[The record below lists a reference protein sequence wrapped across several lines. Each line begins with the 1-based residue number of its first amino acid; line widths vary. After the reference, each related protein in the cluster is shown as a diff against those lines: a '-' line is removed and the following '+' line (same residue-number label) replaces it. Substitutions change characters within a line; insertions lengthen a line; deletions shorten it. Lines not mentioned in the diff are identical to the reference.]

1 MNHPSDTLLPPAARL
16 KVIVVII
23 VLCAVLGAGYVLY
36 ASQRVKQVVGEQT
49 IPAEELTTLDEV
61 LTSRQRSP
69 DEDDAPVAEPLANST
84 ANMLAGEMESP
95 ATPDN
100 GAASTSGT
108 QANLL
113 VFVNRFAGVDYS
125 RLAVANALQPDKR
138 ALVDLRCA
146 RMYIASGRGIC
157 LQGTGESDRSE
168 GVILLFDEQFRE
180 TRRYFLMGI
189 PSRARVSPD
198 GSKAAYTIFVTGHSY
213 TGGVGT
219 FSTDTRIVDMERD
232 HRVSLEDFIAYR
244 NGERFQHID
253 FNYWGVTFA
262 DDANRFYATLGTQGK
277 TYIVEGNVQTQRIEV
292 IAEGGECPSLS
303 PDNRSLVFK
312 ERIGGVLSATHWQ
325 LVHYDLA
332 TGQRTPLDETRSVDD
347 QVEWLDND
355 TIIYSMPA
363 GGSMAGSTVQPITE
377 LWKLDITSGAEPQ
390 LYLANAESPAV
401 IQQTG
406 ASERGEFSGG

>member
-1 MNHPSDTLLPPAARL
+1 MNHPADTTFQPAARL
-16 KVIVVII
+16 KVTVAVI
-23 VLCAVLGAGYVLY
+23 VLCAVVGAGYVLY
-36 ASQRVKQVVGEQT
+36 AGQRAKQAIGGQSM
-49 IPAEELTTLDEV
+49 PAEQLTTLDDV
-61 LTSRQRSP
+61 LAGSQIAP
-69 DEDDAPVAEPLANST
+69 DESDELLSAAPTAAAPVQSV
-84 ANMLAGEMESP
+84 AGVDSATDSP
-95 ATPDN
+95 AMTDTPDD
-100 GAASTSGT
+100 
-108 QANLL
+108 LL
-113 VFVNRFAGVDYS
+113 VFVNRFAGVDYG
-125 RLAVANALQPDKR
+125 RLAVANALHPDKR

-146 RMYIASGRGIC
+146 RMYMAAGAGIC

-168 GVILLFDEQFRE
+168 GLIVLFDEQFRE

-198 GSKAAYTIFVTGHSY
+198 GTKAAYTLFVTGHSY

-232 HRVSLEDFIAYR
+232 HRVSLEDFTAYR
-244 NGERFQHID
+244 DGQRFQHID

-277 TYIVEGNVQTQRIEV
+277 TYIVEGNVQAQSIQIV
-292 IAEGGECPSLS
+292 AEGGECPSLS

-312 ERIGGVLSATHWQ
+312 ERVGSALAATHWQ

-332 TGQRTPLDETRSVDD
+332 TGQRTPLGETRSVDD

-355 TIIYSMPA
+355 TILYSMP
-363 GGSMAGSTVQPITE
+363 GSGSRVQPVTE
-377 LWKLDITSGAEPQ
+377 LWMLDIAPGAEPQ

-401 IQQTG
+401 IQQ
-406 ASERGEFSGG
+406 ANSSNPLVASGG